1 MASWPVRKPGTK
13 WGWLMPCVGLA
24 HWGSDILVVGQEIP
38 TACVITGS
46 CDLIVVDTLAGCP
59 HICPDL
65 KLYYSSPV
73 VSTTTT
79 ASSRAWL
86 NEFFFFFFFRGREE
100 LPGENL
106 QGVACLQTRYSD
118 VTTSVSSPCKQLS
131 ILFDPN
137 KPSKQNLTS

>member
-1 MASWPVRKPGTK
+1 
-13 WGWLMPCVGLA
+13 MPCVGLA

-79 ASSRAWL
+79 ASSRGWL
-86 NEFFFFFFFRGREE
+86 NKVFFFFLQAGRNSQVRISKVWPVYR
-100 LPGENL
+100 LGIAMSPQVCPPHVNNSIYYL
-106 QGVACLQTRYSD
+106 TQTN
-118 VTTSVSSPCKQLS
+118 P
-131 ILFDPN
+131 PN
-137 KPSKQNLTS
+137 RI